1 MEKNELFERVIKH
14 DGKFFFIVNTKLS
27 KVFSAYYGNKEIADE
42 LDYHSF
48 AVEFAKV
55 YGLILDFEAKTL
67 RFLKNLNPGNE
78 SFTITVSY
86 NTLNNKT
93 LRILYSGVRIN
104 EDEILILTSPD
115 TNTENSFD
123 ELTKTHSRGYLMGV
137 VKEAIARN
145 ESFVLMI
152 VDVDNFKEYN
162 DMYGHMFGDIVLI
175 EIVSAIKDFLGSD
188 GYVSRIGGDEFL
200 ICYKADDSYDTVY
213 DVCKRL
219 KESIAKA
226 SISSA
231 RNVKYTVTIG
241 CSRFPN
247 DGSTYE
253 LLFRKADK
261 ALYRGKRKA
270 RDCFVIYLEE
280 NCGPVSEND
289 EIDVSKNK
297 IDKAYNSNTNISL
310 ITMILE
316 ILNKNQSLNV
326 SVDEI
331 LPLIGNY
338 FTLDRVFLIESDP
351 ETDKIIDTKIWYNPR
366 STKKSINVE
375 NGDMD
380 TWREALGEANIVKLN
395 QVSANSTI
403 ACYNSL
409 VRNNV
414 SAIVAFELRGEGK
427 PFGIINFEMTSVNRF
442 WQQTDV
448 STLMLIARIL
458 SIKFNKEYNTRK
470 QLEDL
475 YFDKLTGA
483 YNYNKWLIEVNDYI
497 KVNQIESYTILDLS
511 LHEFKSL
518 SNVIGSKRTDELL
531 IYMVELLEAERK
543 NNDYIFC
550 RSGDARFV
558 IFVPKTDDTAITIFN
573 ELMIKIKDHDIWSKY
588 IILTC
593 GASLGNRGDDISV
606 IEDQALLTRKR
617 KKVNESV
624 VYFDREVFELEN
636 RKMELQMHM
645 YEALANN
652 EFLVYLQPKIDIKTG
667 SVAGAEALSRWNY
680 KNNEMIY
687 PDVFIPIFEET
698 GFIVNLD
705 YYVFEQVCKLIEKLE
720 EEKKIIVPISVN
732 VSRYVPDFNYYLD
745 ELERIRTRYG
755 LKPSLIEFEITERMY
770 TANTESISSFI
781 DLLHEKGYL
790 VAMDD
795 FGAGYSNFTTL
806 SHLNFDIIKLDKEL
820 CNNVNNKKE
829 IIILKYITE
838 LVKSLNMKVLCEGV
852 EDVALRDYLKEIG
865 CDYIQGYLYDKPLPI
880 EDFIK
885 KYVK

>member
-1 MEKNELFERVIKH
+1 MEKNELFETVIKH
-14 DGKFFFIVNTKLS
+14 DGKFFFIVNTKLG
-27 KVFSAYYGNKEIADE
+27 KVLNAYYGNKKIADE

-48 AVEFAKV
+48 AAQFAKV

-67 RFLKNLNPGNE
+67 RFLENLNPGNE

-93 LRILYSGVRIN
+93 LRILYSGARIN
-104 EDEILILTSPD
+104 EDEILILTCPD
-115 TNTENSFD
+115 SATENSFD

-137 VKEAIARN
+137 VKEAIAKN

-175 EIVSAIKDFLGSD
+175 EIVSAIKDFLGTD

-200 ICYKADDSYDTVY
+200 ICYKVDDSYDSVHA
-213 DVCKRL
+213 VCRRL
-219 KESIAKA
+219 KEAIAKA
-226 SISSA
+226 SVSSA
-231 RNVKYTVTIG
+231 RNIEYTVTIG
-241 CSRFPN
+241 CSRYPN
-247 DGSTYE
+247 DGNTYD

-280 NCGPVSEND
+280 KCGPVSEND
-289 EIDVSKNK
+289 DIDMSKNK
-297 IDKAYNSNTNISL
+297 IDRAYNSNTNISL

-338 FTLDRVFLIESDP
+338 FTIDRVSLIEINP
-351 ETDKIIDTKIWYNPR
+351 ETDKLVDTKIWFNPR
-366 STKKSINVE
+366 SIKKNIDVQK
-375 NGDMD
+375 GDMEA
-380 TWREALGEANIVKLN
+380 WREALGQANMVKLN
-395 QVSANSTI
+395 QVSANAGI
-403 ACYNSL
+403 ACYQSL

-414 SAIVAFELRGEGK
+414 SAVVAFELRGDGK
-427 PFGIINFEMTSVNRF
+427 SFGIINFEMTSVNRF

-458 SIKFNKEYNTRK
+458 SIKFNKEYTTAK

-475 YFDKLTGA
+475 YYDKLTGA
-483 YNYNKWLIEVNDYI
+483 YNYNKWLVEVNDYI
-497 KVNQIESYTILDLS
+497 KVNGIENYTILDLS
-511 LHEFKSL
+511 LNEFRSL
-518 SNVIGSKRTDELL
+518 SNIIGSKKTDELL
-531 IYMVELLEAERK
+531 IYMVELLYEVRQ
-543 NNDYIFC
+543 NIDYIFC
-550 RSGDARFV
+550 RSGDARFA
-558 IFVPKTDDTAITIFN
+558 IFVPKTDDTALAIFD
-573 ELMIKIKDHDIWSKY
+573 ELMARIKKHDIWSKY
-588 IILTC
+588 IVLTC
-593 GASLGNRGDDISV
+593 GASIGKRTDDISV

-617 KKVNESV
+617 KKSKESV
-624 VYFDREVFELEN
+624 AYYDKEVFELEN
-636 RKMELQMHM
+636 RKLELKMHM
-645 YEALANN
+645 NEALEND
-652 EFLVYLQPKIDIKTG
+652 EFLVYLQPKIDIQNGK
-667 SVAGAEALSRWNY
+667 VAGAEALTRWNY
-680 KNNEMIY
+680 KNNEMVY

-705 YYVFEQVCKLIEKLE
+705 CYVFEQVCKLIRKLRD
-720 EEKKIIVPISVN
+720 EKKKIVPISVN
-732 VSRYVPDFNYYLD
+732 VSRYVTDFRKYLD
-745 ELERIRTRYG
+745 ELERIRKKYDVAS
-755 LKPSLIEFEITERMY
+755 SLIEFEITERMY
-770 TANTESISSFI
+770 TSNTQSISSFI
-781 DLLHEKGYL
+781 DLLHDKGYV

-795 FGAGYSNFTTL
+795 FGAGYSNFSTL
-806 SHLNFDIIKLDKEL
+806 SHLNFDIIKLDKDL

-838 LVKSLNMKVLCEGV
+838 LGKSLNMKVLCEGV
-852 EDVALRDYLKEIG
+852 EDVGLRDYLKEIG
-865 CDYIQGYLYDKPLPI
+865 CNYIQGYLYDKPLPTD
-880 EDFIK
+880 DFIK